1 MKRSLVWLAASG
13 SLVALLVLSM
23 PSEAASCQARC
34 NQSYDPA
41 DYPKDQRWAIQR
53 KLDQC
58 MAVCRSR
65 R

>member
-1 MKRSLVWLAASG
+1 MKGSLVWLVASG
-13 SLVALLVLSM
+13 SLVALLVLPM

-58 MAVCRSR
+58 MAACRTR
-65 R
+65 K